1 MDEHACNQLLMR
13 ANFQFGC
20 MKSKERLTNNVKS
33 FFTGIFLLS
42 SLLDTFSA
50 MLDKFEGMWLFIYF
64 VNGVFLC

>member
-13 ANFQFGC
+13 ANFQLGC

-42 SLLDTFSA
+42 SLLDTWGA
-50 MLDKFEGMWLFIYF
+50 MLEKFEGMCSFIYF
-64 VNGVFLC
+64 INGVC